1 MTTNNT
7 KADTIDFNRAR
18 LVSTLNDL
26 GRQASQGDDILSRLS
41 RRLQTTLDIRAIV
54 NIFAEEVRNLVNF
67 EQFDYCC
74 ESIGYYL
81 TREKRLAHSCNY
93 RLKLDNEDLGE
104 IHITRSKKF
113 VEEELA
119 IIERVMSSL
128 VFPLRNALLYR
139 QALEA
144 ALQDP
149 LTALGNKRALDAALH
164 REAEMSRRHN
174 IPLSI
179 IVVDVDHFKNIN
191 DTWGHCAGDVILK
204 QMADCLKASSRKSD
218 QCFRFGGE
226 EFVVVLSNTNAA
238 GARIISER
246 LRRNIETSRHF
257 MGDTEVPVTASL
269 GTATFNYKETLSH
282 FMERAD
288 RALYK
293 AKQNGRNRVMSAE
306 VREKHLVAASNK
318 QA

>member
-1 MTTNNT
+1 MTTNKT

-26 GRQASQGDDILSRLS
+26 GRQTNQNDDLLSRLS
-41 RRLQTTLDIRAIV
+41 RRLQTTLDIRQII
-54 NIFAEEVRNLVNF
+54 NIFVEEVRHLVNF
-67 EQFDYCC
+67 DQFDYAC
-74 ESIGYYL
+74 ESVGYYL
-81 TREKRLAHSCNY
+81 SGEKRLAHSCNY
-93 RLKLDNEDLGE
+93 RLKLDDEDLGE

-113 VEEELA
+113 VEEELS

-149 LTALGNKRALDAALH
+149 LTELGNKRALDSAMH
-164 REAEMSRRHN
+164 REAEICRRHSTE
-174 IPLSI
+174 LSVI
-179 IVVDVDHFKNIN
+179 IIDIDHFKNIN
-191 DTWGHCAGDVILK
+191 DTWGHCSGDVILK
-204 QMADCLKASSRKSD
+204 QMAGCLKASSRKSD

-226 EFVVVLSNTNAA
+226 EFVIILSNTNAA
-238 GARIISER
+238 GARIIAER
-246 LRRNIETSRHF
+246 LRRNIESSRHF
-257 MGDTEVPVTASL
+257 VGDTEIPVTASM
-269 GTATFNYKETLSH
+269 GTATFNKGETLTH

-288 RALYK
+288 KALYK
-293 AKQNGRNRVMSAE
+293 AKKAGRNRVMSAE
-306 VREKHLVAASNK
+306 VRERTSISQQSK